1 MVPALANFDQIFQFI
16 QEYTGFISPGILVV
30 FLFGLFWKRTT
41 TNAAFAAVFLAIP
54 LSLVML
60 KFALA
65 DVAFIHRMGISFIL
79 LSAIVMGISM
89 MESKTDSP
97 KAIELRKGLFD
108 TDKTFNFWSLIVIAL
123 LILIYSV
130 FY

>member
-1 MVPALANFDQIFQFI
+1 MVPALANFGQIFQFI
-16 QEYTGFISPGILVV
+16 QEYTGFISPGILVI

-41 TNAAFAAVFLAIP
+41 TNAALAAVFLAIP
-54 LSLVML
+54 LSLLL
-60 KFALA
+60 KFALPEM
-65 DVAFIHRMGISFIL
+65 AFIHRMGLSFVV

-108 TDKTFNFWSLIVIAL
+108 TDKTFNFWSFIVIGL

>member
-1 MVPALANFDQIFQFI
+1 
-16 QEYTGFISPGILVV
+16 
-30 FLFGLFWKRTT
+30 
-41 TNAAFAAVFLAIP
+41 
-54 LSLVML
+54 
-60 KFALA
+60 
-65 DVAFIHRMGISFIL
+65 
-79 LSAIVMGISM
+79 MGISM